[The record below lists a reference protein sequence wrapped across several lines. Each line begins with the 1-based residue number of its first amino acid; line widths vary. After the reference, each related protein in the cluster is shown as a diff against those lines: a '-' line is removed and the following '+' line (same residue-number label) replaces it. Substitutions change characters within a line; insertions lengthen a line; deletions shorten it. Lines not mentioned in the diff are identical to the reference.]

1 MKKIFGVLVISS
13 LLISCG
19 EKTAKDTSEKVLE
32 KASTSHSAGELVIGF
47 YNSDSIPANFNFYKV
62 EEAALEKEGRGL
74 ESQLVSKQQGLQNL
88 YNRYQSGMQNQS
100 LTPNQMETLGRQ
112 IQEAEAGIARF
123 QQEQLGA
130 FQNKQ
135 MESTIALQN
144 KVKAY
149 SNEFA
154 KEKGITLFL
163 ILGQG
168 ASTAYVDE
176 AYDFTS
182 EFIAYMNEK
191 EDALNADL
199 NK

>member
-13 LLISCG
+13 VLLACG
-19 EKTAKDTSEKVLE
+19 DKDNE
-32 KASTSHSAGELVIGF
+32 KAADKVVEKATTTHSAGDLVIGY

-74 ESQLVSKQQGLQNL
+74 ESQLMAKQQSLQNL

-130 FQNKQ
+130 FQQKQ

-154 KEKGITLFL
+154 KEKGITVFL

-176 AYDFTS
+176 SFDFTS
-182 EFIAYMNEK
+182 EFIAFMNEK